1 MLAAL
6 RRPETVE
13 RVGGTAV
20 GEALG
25 VLGSGD
31 DAAFSAKVSAAVE
44 ALGLD
49 PEPEVQEPQKS
60 LGLWDL
66 EPQARDDEPVWPDY
80 VRWERDWHSALGSPF
95 DGGGSVL
102 VERELTAMARGT
114 FDGAD
119 LSAAARTL
127 LAEQRLSVSALRSA
141 LEDLFLAG
149 GLRQGWST
157 ALAVAELAA
166 GVSTRPSGLA
176 DLFRLLARYAMELP
190 EPQAVPPHIAAL
202 ATDAART
209 KASMEARRLAAAL
222 TRESEDAVVVSLRA
236 GDTDLASL
244 PRRGLWESMATPG
257 PPLPSSVR
265 LADPVDTLVARGTD
279 LGGLRDLLCENYN
292 GYAQSYGDISFRPP
306 THMPSPSLTGL
317 TEPDRVLA
325 ATVTAVDG
333 FGVAAVREAL
343 GGIER
348 KYAPLDVVYAI
359 DLWAS
364 DDLDVASTF
373 WRLAIG
379 PVASEATVTER
390 WRQQGRQ
397 SRDEVRDRRSS
408 APSFAERLRLP
419 QRPGDGCRGR
429 AASAGHP
436 AGAVHLPAGRR
447 GAAPGR
453 PRPRRPQPSDLGRRH
468 PGARR
473 PAGAAS
479 ERSRQGRVVGPLDLV
494 QALHRL
500 RDADPVRIDNVP
512 TGLRTDPRFT
522 HPSGEEEWDA
532 TDLVQ
537 RWLAH
542 GGIPVL
548 EPKAHDGRWT
558 TTTVWPISSFRSL
571 AAWPSE
577 LVEDP
582 WALGPMPAT
591 IRLVPRWPD
600 RVVADAFGTWSLYD
614 PRHFPGLA
622 EGPFGV
628 PLHDR
633 LLALLTP
640 FHNQKSFQA
649 LPTLDGLARRGRL
662 DPAAA
667 AAAAVGRHEAGTLSL
682 KLLVATLQRAFDE
695 VFRGV
700 WPTALAIADALCTV
714 TRKPAQLG
722 ELLRLLAMHA
732 HEVPV
737 EAVTVPPGLAAFA
750 ESRGSSK
757 GHEGARQLVAALRRA
772 AA

>member
-1 MLAAL
+1 M
-6 RRPETVE
+6 
-13 RVGGTAV
+13 
-20 GEALG
+20 
-25 VLGSGD
+25 
-31 DAAFSAKVSAAVE
+31 
-44 ALGLD
+44 
-49 PEPEVQEPQKS
+49 
-60 LGLWDL
+60 
-66 EPQARDDEPVWPDY
+66 
-80 VRWERDWHSALGSPF
+80 
-95 DGGGSVL
+95 
-102 VERELTAMARGT
+102 
-114 FDGAD
+114 
-119 LSAAARTL
+119 
-127 LAEQRLSVSALRSA
+127 
-141 LEDLFLAG
+141 
-149 GLRQGWST
+149 
-157 ALAVAELAA
+157 
-166 GVSTRPSGLA
+166 
-176 DLFRLLARYAMELP
+176 
-190 EPQAVPPHIAAL
+190 
-202 ATDAART
+202 
-209 KASMEARRLAAAL
+209 
-222 TRESEDAVVVSLRA
+222 
-236 GDTDLASL
+236 
-244 PRRGLWESMATPG
+244 
-257 PPLPSSVR
+257 
-265 LADPVDTLVARGTD
+265 
-279 LGGLRDLLCENYN
+279 
-292 GYAQSYGDISFRPP
+292 
-306 THMPSPSLTGL
+306 
-317 TEPDRVLA
+317 
-325 ATVTAVDG
+325 DG
-333 FGVAAVREAL
+333 FGVTAVREAL

-348 KYAPLDVVYAI
+348 ESPLDVVYAI

-364 DDLDVASTF
+364 DDLDVAAF

-419 QRPGDGCRGR
+419 NDPEMDAVVVPRALGTPLERFTFLR
-429 AASAGHP
+429 AAEALLRADRDPVVLSHP
-436 AGAVHLPAGRR
+436 TWADGTLELEDLLARLRNV
-447 GAAPGR
+447 AAK
-453 PRPRRPQPSDLGRRH
+453 
-468 PGARR
+468 
-473 PAGAAS
+473 
-479 ERSRQGRVVGPLDLV
+479 GRVVGPLDLV

-500 RDADPVRIDNVP
+500 RDADPVRIDDVP

-558 TTTVWPISSFRSL
+558 TTTVSPVPFRSL

-649 LPTLDGLARRGRL
+649 LPTLADLARRGRL

-722 ELLRLLAMHA
+722 ELLRLLATHA

-772 AA
+772 AAS

>member
-1 MLAAL
+1 MRKWQWQMDSGSEGLAAWLAVDPFMPELLLGYLAAGESGDLPELPGAVGRLVRSGSVERSAVLALVLELLTTSQRPKSQRVLAGILAELEIRADEVPGGLTYLLGVLSTADRAVQPVLLPVAIVLMTDAEGCRQLTDVVAARPEKKPKELLLAAL

-60 LGLWDL
+60 LGLWDH

-127 LAEQRLSVSALRSA
+127 LAEQRLSVSALRST

-166 GVSTRPSGLA
+166 GASTRPSGLA

-202 ATDAART
+202 ATDTTRT

-325 ATVTAVDG
+325 ATVARG
-333 FGVAAVREAL
+333 GRVR
-343 GGIER
+343 R
-348 KYAPLDVVYAI
+348 
-359 DLWAS
+359 
-364 DDLDVASTF
+364 
-373 WRLAIG
+373 
-379 PVASEATVTER
+379 
-390 WRQQGRQ
+390 
-397 SRDEVRDRRSS
+397 
-408 APSFAERLRLP
+408 
-419 QRPGDGCRGR
+419 
-429 AASAGHP
+429 H
-436 AGAVHLPAGRR
+436 
-447 GAAPGR
+447 GR
-453 PRPRRPQPSDLGRRH
+453 P
-468 PGARR
+468 
-473 PAGAAS
+473 
-479 ERSRQGRVVGPLDLV
+479 
-494 QALHRL
+494 
-500 RDADPVRIDNVP
+500 
-512 TGLRTDPRFT
+512 
-522 HPSGEEEWDA
+522 
-532 TDLVQ
+532 
-537 RWLAH
+537 
-542 GGIPVL
+542 
-548 EPKAHDGRWT
+548 
-558 TTTVWPISSFRSL
+558 
-571 AAWPSE
+571 
-577 LVEDP
+577 
-582 WALGPMPAT
+582 
-591 IRLVPRWPD
+591 
-600 RVVADAFGTWSLYD
+600 
-614 PRHFPGLA
+614 
-622 EGPFGV
+622 
-628 PLHDR
+628 
-633 LLALLTP
+633 
-640 FHNQKSFQA
+640 
-649 LPTLDGLARRGRL
+649 
-662 DPAAA
+662 
-667 AAAAVGRHEAGTLSL
+667 
-682 KLLVATLQRAFDE
+682 
-695 VFRGV
+695 
-700 WPTALAIADALCTV
+700 
-714 TRKPAQLG
+714 
-722 ELLRLLAMHA
+722 
-732 HEVPV
+732 
-737 EAVTVPPGLAAFA
+737 
-750 ESRGSSK
+750 
-757 GHEGARQLVAALRRA
+757 
-772 AA
+772 